1 MEPHF
6 FYCLPNPGFES
17 RLKAEAA
24 EHTPDLHPSF
34 SRPGFVTFKA
44 SRHRSV
50 PRFTFSRI
58 TGRFLAKGDAS
69 AAQAAEASQGVGR
82 SVHRFSLAEGK
93 GSGNEAP
100 VGSEVLDVIE
110 VALDQF
116 WWGVR
121 KVEPWGWGVPGGAPG
136 LVLPDQAP
144 SRAWL
149 KLEEMLWW
157 SRWSPGPG
165 TVALELGSAPG
176 GASWA
181 LLNRGAR
188 VVGVDVA
195 PMAPVCLENPNYTHL
210 TLSVRDLRKKDLP
223 GTIDVLFCDLGLKP
237 VEAVPQVRHLCQIFP
252 SIMRLYYT
260 LKLGEGQSTS
270 DLDGWGEA
278 IRRLGFTVRTT
289 HLPSNRMEILV
300 AGVRS
305 QASGDDAQRALQP
318 STKSSAPPTS

>member
-1 MEPHF
+1 MEPLF
-6 FYCLPNPGFES
+6 FYCLPNPGFEA
-17 RLKAEAA
+17 RLKDEASVHA
-24 EHTPDLHPSF
+24 PDLHPSF

-50 PRFTFSRI
+50 PRFTFARVS
-58 TGRFLAKGDAS
+58 GRFLAKGNTA
-69 AAQAAEASQGVGR
+69 AAQAAVAAHGEGR
-82 SVHRFSLAEGK
+82 VVHQFSLADGT
-93 GSGNEAP
+93 GSGAEAP
-100 VGSEVLDVIE
+100 VGAEVLDVIE
-110 VALDQF
+110 VAPDQF

-121 KVEPWGWGVPGGAPG
+121 QVELWGWGMPGGAPG

-157 SRWSPGPG
+157 SRWSPGPK

-176 GASWA
+176 GACWA

-195 PMAPVCLENPNYTHL
+195 PMAAVCLEHPHYTHL
-210 TLSVRDLRKKDLP
+210 DLSVRDLRKKDLP
-223 GTIDVLFCDLGLKP
+223 GNLDVLFCDLGLKP
-237 VEAVPQVRHLCQIFP
+237 VEAVPQLRHLCQIFP
-252 SIMRLYYT
+252 SITRLYYT
-260 LKLGEGQSTS
+260 LKLGQGQSTA
-270 DLDGWGEA
+270 DLDGWFDA
-278 IRRLGFTVRTT
+278 IRKLGFTVRTT

-305 QASGDDAQRALQP
+305 QTLEDAQRVFQP
-318 STKSSAPPTS
+318 ATKSSAPPTS